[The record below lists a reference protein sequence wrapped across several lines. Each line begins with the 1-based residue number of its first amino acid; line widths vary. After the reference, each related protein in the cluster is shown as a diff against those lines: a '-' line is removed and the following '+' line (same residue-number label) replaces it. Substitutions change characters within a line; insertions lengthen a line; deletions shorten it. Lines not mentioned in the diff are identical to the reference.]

1 MPVQQDVGVIR
12 HLWQVAQVAFVGLR
26 RTQLTRMAA
35 ALAFR
40 TIFGIIPVLVI
51 SLVLLAAYASE
62 QQVKDAVT
70 KMLDFAGIR
79 QIVVGDEEPAAALK
93 SLPSSVLSERW
104 GDGGLGVAASGTEAA
119 IGSKPALNSG
129 IQIFGSR
136 PSAEPNSASGLLSGD
151 GFEKDAK
158 EGGTSA
164 RINSALDS
172 TISIFGSRPV
182 MTQTPREAKAIGA
195 SIRLDE
201 WISERVQFVRSLPLT
216 TMGWMGGL
224 LLVYAAVGMLV
235 EIEKSFNQIFNAPE
249 GRSFVRRFMQ
259 YWTLI
264 SFGGLLLLVTLFVAE
279 GVNNQIGNLTTGI
292 VSGGATQAV
301 LLTFISR
308 TITVVIST
316 GLLLLIFMTVPNTR
330 VQFTPALIGAFFSAS
345 LWELGKWGF
354 TSYLKYSVGY
364 TRLYGVLAV
373 IPLFM
378 LWIYVTWLIT
388 LLGVQVAAAIQ
399 TYRLAFK
406 SGLTHALFVTLGL
419 IDENLPASKKI
430 HIVDPASILVVLG
443 AVAQK
448 FVTGE
453 SIDRARIAE
462 VTRLDEEA
470 VDEML
475 NRLTGAGLVH
485 QVLNPQGEPTG
496 VGGAAFTLAKPAEA
510 IDALD
515 VLQLSDDLN
524 AADRGEGAAP
534 APALLAAI
542 NQARQSAFAGRTL
555 ADVMGLAGPV
565 RVLTPAGDE
574 GGSNRQ
580 SGGVAGTSESASA
593 S

>member
-1 MPVQQDVGVIR
+1 MSNPAFHPGGSSVGASTKKAPPAMPVQQDVGVIR

-51 SLVLLAAYASE
+51 SLVVLAAYASE

-70 KMLDFAGIR
+70 KMLEFAGIK
-79 QIVVGDEEPAAALK
+79 QIVVGGGESAAG
-93 SLPSSVLSERW
+93 SVSIPFL
-104 GDGGLGVAASGTEAA
+104 GNGGLGGSVMGGGPTT
-119 IGSKPALNSG
+119 GSKTPLDSG
-129 IQIFGSR
+129 IQLFGSG
-136 PSAEPNSASGLLSGD
+136 PVLPQMSG
-151 GFEKDAK
+151 ET
-158 EGGTSA
+158 TSA
-164 RINSALDS
+164 
-172 TISIFGSRPV
+172 
-182 MTQTPREAKAIGA
+182 KAE
-195 SIRLDE
+195 IRLDE
-201 WISERVQFVRSLPLT
+201 WITERVQYVRSLPLGK
-216 TMGWMGGL
+216 MGVVGVL

-308 TITVVIST
+308 IITVVIST

-475 NRLTGAGLVH
+475 KRLTGAGLVH

-565 RVLTPAGDE
+565 RVLTPAGAE
-574 GGSNRQ
+574 GGANGQ
-580 SGGVAGTSESASA
+580 SGGVTGTSESASA

>member
-51 SLVLLAAYASE
+51 SLVVLAAYASE

-70 KMLDFAGIR
+70 KMLEFAGIK
-79 QIVVGDEEPAAALK
+79 QIVVGGGDSAAG
-93 SLPSSVLSERW
+93 SVSIPFL
-104 GDGGLGVAASGTEAA
+104 GNGGLGGAAMGGGPTT
-119 IGSKPALNSG
+119 GSKTPLDGG
-129 IQIFGSR
+129 IQLFGSGLVL
-136 PSAEPNSASGLLSGD
+136 PQMSG
-151 GFEKDAK
+151 EA
-158 EGGTSA
+158 TSA
-164 RINSALDS
+164 
-172 TISIFGSRPV
+172 
-182 MTQTPREAKAIGA
+182 KAE
-195 SIRLDE
+195 IRLDE
-201 WISERVQFVRSLPLT
+201 WITERVQYVRSLPLGK
-216 TMGWMGGL
+216 MGVVGVL

-301 LLTFISR
+301 LLTFVSR
-308 TITVVIST
+308 IITVVIST

-443 AVAQK
+443 AVAQR

-475 NRLTGAGLVH
+475 KRLTGAGLVH

-565 RVLTPAGDE
+565 RVLTPAGAE
-574 GGSNRQ
+574 GVVGGK
-580 SGGVAGTSESASA
+580 SGGVTGTSESASA